1 MTLKKVYQ
9 TKDIYPN
16 FQSEHDSVES
26 DITADLAKLKFFCG
40 NTNSKKNCC
49 FSHLV
54 GLPQH
59 PATMQS
65 MKFMPHQLD
74 LIKQSMTDKQVKF
87 HVNKS
92 RQIGLT
98 EIVMRIVQY
107 HCFGK
112 YKGGKIL
119 IIAGTREKTTK
130 TVMNRLKMLFDNIRS
145 TVQDDKHDLHI
156 LLKNGTEIEGKPS
169 NSEAIRGETKIKAIV
184 VDEAGHFAIV
194 DDSVVLDAIEPILHT
209 NKSDIFLVSTPRG
222 QRGFFYELAMS
233 ENDYKKIQYD
243 YTCAVGWIYSN
254 KEMQEELKRID
265 IDVDQEYRCQY
276 TSARTSIFGVIK
288 DQAIEDFEAEEYGN
302 N

>member
-1 MTLKKVYQ
+1 MFQDSFQQQ
-9 TKDIYPN
+9 TP
-16 FQSEHDSVES
+16 
-26 DITADLAKLKFFCG
+26 DLNVSKLKFFCDR
-40 NTNSKKNCC
+40 THATPDCC

-54 GLPQH
+54 GLPHH
-59 PATMQS
+59 PATLEP

-74 LIKQSMTDKQVKF
+74 LIKQSMAGRQLKF

-98 EIVMRIVQY
+98 EIVLRIVQY
-107 HCFGK
+107 HCFHK

-130 TVMNRLKMLFDNIRS
+130 TVMVRLKSLFNEIRD
-145 TVQDDKHDLHI
+145 TVKDDKHDLHI
-156 LLKNGTEIEGKPS
+156 ELKNGTVIEGKPS

-184 VDEAGHFAIV
+184 VDESAHFALV

-222 QRGFFYELAMS
+222 QRGFFYEIAKS
-233 ENDYKKIQYD
+233 ENDYKKLQYD
-243 YTCAVGWIYSN
+243 YTCAIGWIYSQ
-254 KEMQEELKRID
+254 KEMEKELTRVD

-276 TSARTSIFGVIK
+276 TSARSSIFGLITDTSV
-288 DQAIEDFEAEEYGN
+288 EDYEVEEYGSE
-302 N
+302 

>member
-26 DITADLAKLKFFCG
+26 DVSTDLAKLKFFCG
-40 NTNSKKNCC
+40 NANSKKNCC

-130 TVMNRLKMLFDNIRS
+130 TVMNRLKMLFNLFI
-145 TVQDDKHDLHI
+145 
-156 LLKNGTEIEGKPS
+156 
-169 NSEAIRGETKIKAIV
+169 
-184 VDEAGHFAIV
+184 
-194 DDSVVLDAIEPILHT
+194 HT
-209 NKSDIFLVSTPRG
+209 
-222 QRGFFYELAMS
+222 
-233 ENDYKKIQYD
+233 IQYKEL
-243 YTCAVGWIYSN
+243 TLAVLPKY
-254 KEMQEELKRID
+254 
-265 IDVDQEYRCQY
+265 
-276 TSARTSIFGVIK
+276 F
-288 DQAIEDFEAEEYGN
+288 
-302 N
+302 

>member
-1 MTLKKVYQ
+1 MDRMTKPMFQQSYQ
-9 TKDIYPN
+9 QQVPELDIAN
-16 FQSEHDSVES
+16 
-26 DITADLAKLKFFCG
+26 LKFFCG
-40 NTNSKKNCC
+40 QTIGKNNCC

-54 GLPQH
+54 GLPKH
-59 PATMQS
+59 PATLQP

-74 LIKQSMTDKQVKF
+74 LTKQSMVKHQVKF
-87 HVNKS
+87 HINKS

-107 HCFGK
+107 HCFHK

-145 TVQDDKHDLHI
+145 TVKDDKHDLHI

-184 VDEAGHFAIV
+184 VDEAGHFALI

-209 NKSDIFLVSTPRG
+209 NKSDVFLVSTPRG
-222 QRGFFYELAMS
+222 QRGFFYELAKA

-254 KEMQEELKRID
+254 KDMEEELKRTD
-265 IDVDQEYRCQY
+265 IDVDQEYRCQF
-276 TSARTSIFGVIK
+276 TSSRSSIFGVIK
-288 DQAIEDFEAEEYGN
+288 DEALEDFEVEEYGN

>member
-1 MTLKKVYQ
+1 M
-9 TKDIYPN
+9 
-16 FQSEHDSVES
+16 
-26 DITADLAKLKFFCG
+26 
-40 NTNSKKNCC
+40 
-49 FSHLV
+49 
-54 GLPQH
+54 
-59 PATMQS
+59 
-65 MKFMPHQLD
+65 
-74 LIKQSMTDKQVKF
+74 
-87 HVNKS
+87 NKS

-98 EIVMRIVQY
+98 EIVLRIIQY

-130 TVMNRLKMLFDNIRS
+130 TVMNRLKILFNEIRP

-156 LLKNGTEIEGKPS
+156 ILKNGTEIEGKPS
-169 NSEAIRGETKIKAIV
+169 NSEAIRGETKIKAVV

-243 YTCAVGWIYSN
+243 YTCAIGWIYSN
-254 KEMQEELKRID
+254 KEMQEELKRTD

-276 TSARTSIFGVIK
+276 TSARSSIFGVIK
-288 DQAIEDFEAEEYGN
+288 DEALEDFEVEEYGN

>member
-1 MTLKKVYQ
+1 MTLKKAYRTQ
-9 TKDIYPN
+9 DIYPS
-16 FQSEHDSVES
+16 FQTEHDSVGDDNS
-26 DITADLAKLKFFCG
+26 DYLAKLKFFCG
-40 NTNSKKNCC
+40 SINPKKNCC

-59 PATMQS
+59 PATMQP
-65 MKFMPHQLD
+65 MKIMPHQLD
-74 LIKQSMTDKQVKF
+74 LIKQSMADKQLKF
-87 HVNKS
+87 HINKS

-98 EIVMRIVQY
+98 EIVMRIIQY
-107 HCFGK
+107 HCFKK

-130 TVMNRLKMLFDNIRS
+130 TVMNRLKMLFTNLRG
-145 TVQDDKHDLHI
+145 TVKDDRHDLHI
-156 LLKNGTEIEGKPS
+156 ILKNGTEIEGKPS
-169 NSEAIRGETKIKAIV
+169 NSEAIRGETKIKAVV
-184 VDEAGHFAIV
+184 VDEAGHFALV

-243 YTCAVGWIYSN
+243 YTSAVGWIYTA
-254 KEMQEELKRID
+254 KDMQEELKRTD

-276 TSARTSIFGVIK
+276 TSARSSIFGVIG
-288 DQAIEDFEAEEYGN
+288 DESLEDFEVETYGDN
-302 N
+302 

>member
-1 MTLKKVYQ
+1 MDRVSKPMFQESYQ
-9 TKDIYPN
+9 QQAPKLDISN
-16 FQSEHDSVES
+16 
-26 DITADLAKLKFFCG
+26 LKFFCG
-40 NTNSKKNCC
+40 QIAKSDKCC
-49 FSHLV
+49 FSHIV

-59 PATMQS
+59 PATLQP

-74 LIKQSMTDKQVKF
+74 LTQQSMTDKQVKF

-98 EIVMRIVQY
+98 EIVLRIVQY
-107 HCFGK
+107 HCFHK

-130 TVMNRLKMLFDNIRS
+130 TVMNRLKMLFNEMRW
-145 TVQDDKHDLHI
+145 TVKDDKHDLNIKLH
-156 LLKNGTEIEGKPS
+156 NGTEIEGKPS
-169 NSEAIRGETKIKAIV
+169 NSEAIRGETKIKAVV
-184 VDEAGHFAIV
+184 VDEAGHFALV

-209 NKSDIFLVSTPRG
+209 NKSDVFLVSTPRG
-222 QRGFFYELAMS
+222 QRGFFYELAKA

-254 KEMQEELKRID
+254 KDMDEELKRTD
-265 IDVDQEYRCQY
+265 IDVDQEYRCQF
-276 TSARTSIFGVIK
+276 TSSRSSIFGVIK
-288 DQAIEDFEAEEYGN
+288 DEALEDFEVEEYGN